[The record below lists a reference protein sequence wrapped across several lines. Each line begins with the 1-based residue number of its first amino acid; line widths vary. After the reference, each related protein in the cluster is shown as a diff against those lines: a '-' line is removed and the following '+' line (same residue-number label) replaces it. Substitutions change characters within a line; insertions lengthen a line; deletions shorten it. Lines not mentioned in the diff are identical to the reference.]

1 MNSPRILLVDDEPNL
16 RLMVG
21 DQLRLEGY
29 EVITAS
35 NGDEALQ
42 AIRVQPPDLIILDVS
57 MPGMTG
63 LALLKKLSGPDGKPR
78 YPILVFTA
86 RSNMEQ
92 FFQTTGV
99 EGFLSKAS
107 DPTHLLGEV
116 KRILLKNSRPEK
128 KESPPNPKQRRI
140 IMILEDEPLLNT
152 RLKTSFNIAGYHTI
166 TLTDSHGL
174 ADALQRQSPA
184 IILLK
189 CVLAG
194 TTGMDIAASLADY
207 TTARGIPIILYDASG
222 IHSAAASF
230 MNVDKFVPSNSPADL
245 LKAVTGMLN

>member
-1 MNSPRILLVDDEPNL
+1 MSAARILLVDDEPNL
-16 RLMVG
+16 LLMVG
-21 DQLRLEGY
+21 DQLRMEGHD
-29 EVITAS
+29 VITAT

-42 AIRVQPPDLIILDVS
+42 AIRLQPPDLIILDVS

-78 YPILVFTA
+78 YPILIFTA

-99 EGFLSKAS
+99 EGFLPKTS
-107 DPTHLLGEV
+107 DPTLLVTEV
-116 KRILLKNSRPEK
+116 KRILLKTRKSEK
-128 KESPPNPKQRRI
+128 NEPRENTKQRRI

-152 RLKTSFNIAGYHTI
+152 RLKTSFNIAGYQTI
-166 TLTDSHGL
+166 ALTDAHDL
-174 ADALQRQSPA
+174 ASALQVHTPA

-189 CVLAG
+189 SILSG
-194 TTGMDIAASLADY
+194 TTGTDIAVSLADY

-222 IHSAAASF
+222 IHRAGATF
-230 MNVDKFVPSNSPADL
+230 VNVDKFVPSNSPADL